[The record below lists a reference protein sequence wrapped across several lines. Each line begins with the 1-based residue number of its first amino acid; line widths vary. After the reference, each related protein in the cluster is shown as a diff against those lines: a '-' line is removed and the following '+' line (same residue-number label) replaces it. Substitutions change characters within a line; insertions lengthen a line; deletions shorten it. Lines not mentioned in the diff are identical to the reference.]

1 MKKLA
6 VVISATLLLTS
17 TASLAEVYVG
27 AKAGK
32 SWLNEACLSSINCD
46 DEDKTI
52 GAFLGYEVWDIL
64 SIEAGYDYLGKFTA
78 SGLND
83 DKVTA
88 ITLAPKVNLPITDTV
103 SLYGKFGGA
112 FVEYGNQEDYSYLGA
127 AGLEFMSNDNISVR
141 LEYQYISDI
150 NNEIVRASGN
160 SATLGIVYKFGN
172 NEKATQPVVLI
183 EERPQPKPVIKAEI
197 VEKEVVKPIIT
208 TETFKTKKLNSNS
221 FESNSTALTEES
233 KQNLTNLVDILSAY
247 PKANVEIT
255 GYTDSTGSASYNQIV
270 SEERALSVANELVAK
285 GIDVS
290 RILIEG
296 EGENNPIA
304 SNKTKEGRQQ
314 NRRVEITIPEFDY
327 QAQK

>member
-52 GAFLGYEVWDIL
+52 GAFLGYEMWDIL

-88 ITLAPKVNLPITDTV
+88 ITLAPKLNLPITDTV

-172 NEKATQPVVLI
+172 NEETTQPVVLI
-183 EERPQPKPVIKAEI
+183 EERPQPKPAVKAEI

-221 FESNSTALTEES
+221 FESNSTTLTEDS

-270 SEERALSVANELVAK
+270 SEERALSVATELVAK
-285 GIDVS
+285 GIDAS

-296 EGENNPIA
+296 DGENNPIA

-327 QAQK
+327 QAKK